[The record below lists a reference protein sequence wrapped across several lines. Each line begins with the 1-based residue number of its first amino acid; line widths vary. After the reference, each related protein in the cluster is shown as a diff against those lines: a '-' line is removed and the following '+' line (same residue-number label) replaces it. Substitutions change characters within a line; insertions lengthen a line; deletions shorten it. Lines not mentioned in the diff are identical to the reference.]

1 LPGAR
6 RRRIAAV
13 LAVGIVLC
21 LLGGVS
27 TIRAKSYEVQNMA
40 VQALV
45 QPDGRVLVEE
55 ATTYDFDGSFKFAY
69 RDIPL
74 GQGVAVDDIRV
85 EEGGRPYTRSDSEEP
100 GTFKVARN
108 SAGIRVTWYYRA
120 KNEART
126 FELAYTLKGA
136 VLRYPDT
143 AVMYQQFVGN
153 DWDRPIGEVAV
164 TVRFPE
170 GVGAGAIQAW
180 AHGPLHGYVEPPGDG
195 LVRFGVS
202 PLPKHTFWEGR
213 ILFPAEA
220 VPLLELAGE
229 KPQAE
234 IIRQEE
240 GRLVEEANRRRLA
253 DDAKKERQFRWAS
266 ILFPIALVLGVLALV
281 LWFVLWLRNGRPH
294 PVARRAVP
302 GEIPSA
308 HPPALVSRLVTGM
321 LGGRALVAT
330 LLDLARRGHF
340 RIHEEKREERVFL
353 SWTKEVSDYRF
364 EWMATPE
371 DDIEPF
377 EDELRS
383 LLHELTGGGAE
394 FRMSDLK
401 KAARKERRRVRRW
414 FESWKSRISQRL
426 RDDGLSEPYP
436 VGAMVLNAVCGILV
450 AGAGIVI
457 MLVTSSPAGLPA
469 LVGGGLQAVLT
480 AALHRRTPEGRR
492 LTLAWNEFRR
502 HIKRTSKSLGPV
514 SLASSEWERY
524 LVYAVIFGLHEPLG
538 KVMELSLAGTQT
550 AVFPWYVATAGH
562 GHGLGGISGLT
573 GSVSS
578 MVTSVSS
585 TMSSVSG
592 SGGGASGGGGGGAGG
607 GGGGAG

>member
-1 LPGAR
+1 MRRTGAI
-6 RRRIAAV
+6 IAIG
-13 LAVGIVLC
+13 LALC
-21 LLGGVS
+21 FLGSVTTAG
-27 TIRAKSYEVQNMA
+27 AKSYEVRRMA
-40 VQALV
+40 IQAGV
-45 QPDGRVLVEE
+45 EPDGRVLVEE
-55 ATTYDFDGSFKFAY
+55 ALTYAFDGSFRFAY

-74 GQGVAVDDIRV
+74 RRGDSADDIRV
-85 EEGGRPYTRSDSEEP
+85 EESGRPYTQADSEEP
-100 GTFKVARN
+100 GTFKVARR
-108 SAGIRVTWYYRA
+108 SGGVRVTWYYRA
-120 KNEART
+120 RNEART
-126 FELAYTLKGA
+126 FELAYTMKGA

-143 AVMYQQFVGN
+143 AVMYQQFVG
-153 DWDRPIGEVAV
+153 DGWDRPIGEVAV

-170 GVGAGAIQAW
+170 GVMAGEIQAW
-180 AHGPLHGYVEPPGDG
+180 AHGPLFGQVEPPGDG
-195 LVRFGVS
+195 FVRFRVS

-220 VPLLELAGE
+220 VPLLELESE
-229 KPQAE
+229 KPQAG
-234 IIRQEE
+234 IIREEE
-240 GRLVEEANRRRLA
+240 GRLAEEANRRRQTA
-253 DDAKKERQFRWAS
+253 IAKQEWQSRWAG

-281 LWFVLWLRNGRPH
+281 LWFVLWLRHGRPH

-302 GEIPSA
+302 GELPSA
-308 HPPALVSRLVTGM
+308 HPPALVSRLVTGV

-353 SWTKEVSDYRF
+353 KWTKEVSDYRF

-426 RDDGLSEPYP
+426 RDDGLYEPYP

-450 AGAGIVI
+450 AGAGIVV

-562 GHGLGGISGLT
+562 GHGLSGISGLT

-592 SGGGASGGGGGGAGG
+592 TGGGASGGGGGGAGG